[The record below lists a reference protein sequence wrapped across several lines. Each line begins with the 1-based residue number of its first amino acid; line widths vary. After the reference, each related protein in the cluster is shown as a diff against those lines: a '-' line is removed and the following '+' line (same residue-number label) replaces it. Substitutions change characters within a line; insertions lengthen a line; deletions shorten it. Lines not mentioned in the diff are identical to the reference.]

1 MPMNLFLTATW
12 PLGVAAHSWQATAS
26 SASSIGMKGMLYAS
40 KIMASMAYDLIN
52 DPSLVKAAK
61 DEFNK
66 RTANRKYVSPLGQK

>member
-1 MPMNLFLTATW
+1 MNLFLTATW

-26 SASSIGMKGMLYAS
+26 SASSIGMKGMLYAG

-66 RTANRKYVSPLGQK
+66 RTANRKYASPLGQK